1 MLKLIIGF
9 KSRRIYYVLRFRV
22 QGFKVQG
29 FRVQRF
35 RVALPQYHQI
45 DLFSR
50 SKKYL
55 TAENAEN
62 AEVILIF
69 LSQRSPTGA

>member
-1 MLKLIIGF
+1 LGLNQEEYITFIG
-9 KSRRIYYVLRFRV
+9 SGFRV